1 MTVTAAATAPASS
14 RTERHQHEVAAR
26 TEAVGTRTGRAAASS
41 ENRHHGRAGIAEE
54 QASQEKIR
62 RRRAD
67 RVIMKIKEIIIV
79 EGRDDTA
86 AVKKSVDAV
95 TIETHGYGITSRT
108 WELIGKAY
116 AEKGIIIFTDPDH
129 AGRQIRKKLTERFPD
144 AGQAFLDRSDAT
156 RDGDIGIE
164 NASPESI
171 RAALSKAHCT
181 LETGCAGEEL
191 TAQDMIRYGLTGQ
204 ADSALRRK
212 VAGKALGIGYCNG
225 RTFLQRLNKFGITKE
240 KLEKALQ
247 EI

>member
-1 MTVTAAATAPASS
+1 M
-14 RTERHQHEVAAR
+14 
-26 TEAVGTRTGRAAASS
+26 
-41 ENRHHGRAGIAEE
+41 
-54 QASQEKIR
+54 QAIR
-62 RRRAD
+62 CRDMQRAD
-67 RVIMKIKEIIIV
+67 RADRMAKRRNTQDSVIMRIKEIIIV

-95 TIETHGYGITSRT
+95 TIETHGYGITSRI

-171 RAALSKAHCT
+171 RAALSMAHCT
-181 LETGCAGEEL
+181 LENSSAEEL
-191 TAQDMIRYGLTGQ
+191 DMQDMIRYGLTGQ

>member
-1 MTVTAAATAPASS
+1 MTAVTTVTAPTSS
-14 RTERHQHEVAAR
+14 KQQ
-26 TEAVGTRTGRAAASS
+26 S
-41 ENRHHGRAGIAEE
+41 AGI
-54 QASQEKIR
+54 QDS
-62 RRRAD
+62 
-67 RVIMKIKEIIIV
+67 VIMKIKEIIIV

-95 TIETHGYGITSRT
+95 TIETHGYGITRRT
-108 WELIGKAY
+108 WELIEKAH

-129 AGRQIRKKLTERFPD
+129 AGRQIRKKLTEKFPD

-156 RDGDIGIE
+156 KDGDIGIE

-171 RAALSKAHCT
+171 RTALSMAHCT
-181 LETGCAGEEL
+181 LEDIGAAEEL
-191 TAQDMIRYGLTGQ
+191 TVQDMIRNGLTGQ
-204 ADSALRRK
+204 ADSAFKRK

>member
-1 MTVTAAATAPASS
+1 
-14 RTERHQHEVAAR
+14 
-26 TEAVGTRTGRAAASS
+26 
-41 ENRHHGRAGIAEE
+41 
-54 QASQEKIR
+54 
-62 RRRAD
+62 
-67 RVIMKIKEIIIV
+67 MKIKEIIIV

-171 RAALSKAHCT
+171 RAALSMAHCT
-181 LETGCAGEEL
+181 LENSSAEEL
-191 TAQDMIRYGLTGQ
+191 NMQDIIRYGLTGQ